1 MRAVVIT
8 KYGDPDVLSI
18 KEVEKPAAKHDE
30 ILVKVRATSLNRA
43 DLMQRRGLYP
53 DPFRVLTTFLVSNF
67 QARLNRVEIR

>member
-18 KEVEKPAAKHDE
+18 KEVEKPTPKNDE

-43 DLMQRRGLYP
+43 DLMQRRGLYQIR
-53 DPFRVLTTFLVSNF
+53 FRVLTTFLVSNF
-67 QARLNRVEIR
+67 QERLNRVATR

>member
-18 KEVEKPAAKHDE
+18 KEVEKPAPKHDE

-43 DLMQRRGLYP
+43 DL
-53 DPFRVLTTFLVSNF
+53 
-67 QARLNRVEIR
+67 

>member
-18 KEVEKPAAKHDE
+18 KEVEKPAQKHDE

-53 DPFRVLTTFLVSNF
+53 DPFPGAYDIPGLEFSGT
-67 QARLNRVEIR
+67 VESCGD